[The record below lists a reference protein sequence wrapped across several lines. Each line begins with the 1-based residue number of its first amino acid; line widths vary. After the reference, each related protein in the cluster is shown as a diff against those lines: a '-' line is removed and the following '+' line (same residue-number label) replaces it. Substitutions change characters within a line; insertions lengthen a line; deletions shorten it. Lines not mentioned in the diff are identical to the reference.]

1 MEIAW
6 PRACRFSDLT
16 YPETRQNDELFKKW
30 FTRCFIFRFSQFVFR
45 SVNTVAIHDI
55 LKRFLLPSDLKEL
68 AQANKEGQERFQRQ
82 KWISRSSDNLSKKN
96 WLLWW
101 EIHFQ
106 VKQNRRD
113 KTRSLF
119 GRWTV
124 EKWLRSIF
132 FWNLFTHFL
141 TIHSLTQLQNLPS
154 KATKTPNFRPN
165 WLQKTSTRRLERRLW
180 PLVPKSLGWFSLV
193 VKQWWNILEPRSTVI
208 SASWTSHK
216 TENKANQTTQTMPR
230 TEWCRRKKKAA
241 DFHAG
246 NRARHCT
253 LKHGLHSFFFQV
265 WIQKLIPIIISF
277 FNFFEPWIIQK
288 YNENHILFVFFFSE
302 FFNSQQHDWFLI

>member
-6 PRACRFSDLT
+6 LRTCCFTDVTLRLARTMNYSKNCLPGA
-16 YPETRQNDELFKKW
+16 LF
-30 FTRCFIFRFSQFVFR
+30 FAFPNIFFR
-45 SVNTVAIHDI
+45 SVNTVAIHHI
-55 LKRFLLPSDLKEL
+55 LQRFLLPSDLKEL

-96 WLLWW
+96 GLLWW

-165 WLQKTSTRRLERRLW
+165 WLQKTSTRRLEKRLW

-230 TEWCRRKKKAA
+230 TEWCRLQKKSSRLSCRKQGSPL
-241 DFHAG
+241 HPE
-246 NRARHCT
+246 AR
-253 LKHGLHSFFFQV
+253 SPFIFFQF

-302 FFNSQQHDWFLI
+302 FFNFQQHDWFLI